1 MSPERW
7 LDFEMGET
15 GKQEVSKQK
24 RSNDRTDPYPTFTL
38 GQRCSLVGFLTDR
51 QVLDHHES
59 MALVARSRTIT
70 VGRES
75 TNGSVDGNNDLDG
88 AYNFAGDHSAQWNR
102 VIQDLKPFFNR
113 MLKEHSIPSNP

>member
-1 MSPERW
+1 MDAE
-7 LDFEMGET
+7 ET
-15 GKQEVSKQK
+15 KHG
-24 RSNDRTDPYPTFTL
+24 DRYKIY
-38 GQRCSLVGFLTDR
+38 
-51 QVLDHHES
+51 DHHES
-59 MALVARSRTIT
+59 MSLVARSRTIT